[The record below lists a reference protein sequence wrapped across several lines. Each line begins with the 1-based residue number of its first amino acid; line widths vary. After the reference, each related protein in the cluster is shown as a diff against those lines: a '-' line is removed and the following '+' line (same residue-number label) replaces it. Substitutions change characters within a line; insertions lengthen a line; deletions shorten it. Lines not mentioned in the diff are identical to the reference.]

1 MLFGSSFGF
10 YYLFFLFGSMW
21 FENWNLAYWVYK
33 TASLELLNSKVW
45 YFTPLT
51 IFKVGNMYVCMYVC
65 MYDLHEKERERKHFQ
80 EVGKPFQVVV
90 LFAVRI
96 IHCLMF
102 YVQPSFQIL
111 PVPYLFIT
119 IYICFPANKRAFR
132 SRTG

>member
-1 MLFGSSFGF
+1 
-10 YYLFFLFGSMW
+10 
-21 FENWNLAYWVYK
+21 
-33 TASLELLNSKVW
+33 
-45 YFTPLT
+45 
-51 IFKVGNMYVCMYVC
+51 MYVCMYVC
-65 MYDLHEKERERKHFQ
+65 MSDLHEKERERKHFQ

-119 IYICFPANKRAFR
+119 IYICFPAKKRAFR